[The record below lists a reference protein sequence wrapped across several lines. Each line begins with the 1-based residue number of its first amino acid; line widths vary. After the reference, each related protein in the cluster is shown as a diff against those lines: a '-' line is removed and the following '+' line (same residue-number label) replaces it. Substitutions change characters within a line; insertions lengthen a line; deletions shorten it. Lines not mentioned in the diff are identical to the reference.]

1 MHIGDNIFVIKTEP
15 KTFQF
20 DLPKGL
26 GINLR
31 HNELL
36 AEHSTKMR
44 LVNYFPNIKMETI
57 FMYTENSRTTE
68 SHKFVFSLPQRLDLR
83 SSNKDVASQSLCIYY
98 SWKNKRQ
105 QYNTNKLKIIAPT
118 WNDEFDYQMVRI
130 QSQVLNII
138 SSTS

>member
-1 MHIGDNIFVIKTEP
+1 
-15 KTFQF
+15 
-20 DLPKGL
+20 
-26 GINLR
+26 
-31 HNELL
+31 
-36 AEHSTKMR
+36 
-44 LVNYFPNIKMETI
+44 METI

-68 SHKFVFSLPQRLDLR
+68 SHKFGFSLPQRLDLR

-130 QSQVLNII
+130 QSQVLKNL